1 MSIFK
6 VKMTNENVR
15 EGNEQLLQATRSQRN
30 HRVDIFL
37 KTGLDILDFNQ
48 VPSFLEI
55 FHKLDLRTFYKIKDS
70 SL

>member
-30 HRVDIFL
+30 HRVDIFFL
-37 KTGLDILDFNQ
+37 TGLDTLDFNQ

-55 FHKLDLRTFYKIKDS
+55 FQKLDLRTFYKIKNS

>member
-30 HRVDIFL
+30 HRVDIFF
-37 KTGLDILDFNQ
+37 KTGLDTLDFNQ

-55 FHKLDLRTFYKIKDS
+55 FQKLDLRTFYKIKNS